1 MDYDK
6 TEIAKTYKL
15 GRDHG
20 PEFVRQWMDLVA
32 AHVDGPKTRTVLDL
46 GCGTGRFT
54 EGLAARLNARVVGL
68 DPSRKMLAEACKDL
82 SHERVFYACGAAEN
96 LPVRNDSIDVV
107 FISMA
112 FHHFADP
119 HRAAMQCARVLPAG
133 GRLCLRTATREH
145 IGRYPYVPYFPT
157 SVPLLE
163 ERLPSLR
170 FQSEVFEAAG
180 LRVIFS
186 GIITQQIAQDYHDFA
201 EKLATKSDSILV
213 SLKDQDF
220 DEGLAR
226 VRAEKR
232 PGPIVEPI
240 DLMVFEK

>member
-6 TEIAKTYKL
+6 TEIAKTYKQ

-20 PEFVRQWMDLVA
+20 PEFLRQWMDVVA
-32 AHVDGPKTRTVLDL
+32 AHVDGPKVRTVLDL

-54 EGLAARLNARVVGL
+54 EGLAARLNTTVVGL

-82 SHERVFYACGAAEN
+82 NHERVFYACGSAED
-96 LPVRNDSIDVV
+96 LPIHDDSIDVI

-119 HRAAMQCARVLPAG
+119 GGVAKQCARALRKG
-133 GRLCLRTATREH
+133 GRLCLRTATREN

-157 SVPLLE
+157 SVPVLE
-163 ERLPSLR
+163 QRLPTLR
-170 FQSEVFEAAG
+170 FQSEVFEAAS
-180 LRVIFS
+180 LQVVFS
-186 GIITQQIAQDYHDFA
+186 GMITQQIAPDYRDFA
-201 EKLATKSDSILV
+201 KKLATRSDSILV
-213 SLKDQDF
+213 TLKDQDF
-220 DEGLAR
+220 EEGLAR

-240 DLMVFEK
+240 DFVVFEK